1 MSGSQSTIRIDI
13 QLLRAAAVLSVVVFH
28 FWPKALVS
36 GFAGVDVFFVISGFL
51 ITSIIVREIQSTGK
65 LSLVNFWMRRV
76 RRIFPASF
84 AVILATVA
92 GVLAFGSP
100 DMAANLGR
108 HVTASAFSA
117 ENVLLAIDRADYF
130 RSADGLSPLQ
140 HFWSLAVE
148 EQFYLVW
155 PVAAL
160 AVALLAGSIARTR
173 TVLRWV
179 IVSVVVLSAA
189 LAVVMTIRDFPGAYF
204 NSFARAW
211 ELGLGA
217 LVAVVTAWDK
227 SPKFAV
233 PTWLTASF
241 WLALIGTFAIP
252 DLEAGVPSWG
262 VAPAVI
268 LTTLLIATGS
278 KTFTTIRNPAVRK
291 LVDLGGWIG
300 DRSFSIYLWHWPIII
315 IAPTALGRELGAID
329 LVVALVATIVVS
341 DLSYRFIEN
350 PFRSGQRW
358 FAKKPVIA
366 FATVAALSFGVAV
379 VTPAVAFRPAETVD
393 TAAIQNAVGDVY
405 AKTRAT
411 LKGLDVTGID
421 PYCIGAGSWVFD
433 CDNIDEPSVG
443 VTSQAMD
450 DPCDRLESCIIGDEN
465 GAINVLYVGDSHG
478 RNLRPAID
486 LVGTMLGWRVESFT
500 RQSCA
505 IVNGADK
512 PCDKRNAAILAMI
525 AGENDLDLILTAQ
538 SAEAMQPRSRVNGSG
553 DPEKDWEAVFSQ
565 IVASGIPFATF
576 KDNPN
581 MNNETLKC
589 SRLAFRS
596 PNDCEYPIEE
606 GYRHTDFAV
615 DVANKLGMHV
625 IDLSPVFCSSDRCAL
640 AMGGVNVYMDD
651 DHLSRA
657 FSETL
662 APLIA
667 ADIVGSG
674 LVSRTP

>member
-1 MSGSQSTIRIDI
+1 MSSPKSAIRIDI
-13 QLLRAAAVLSVVVFH
+13 QLLRAVAVLSVVVFH
-28 FWPKALVS
+28 FWPSALVS

-65 LSLVNFWMRRV
+65 LSLVNFWMRRI

-84 AVILATVA
+84 AVIVATVA

-100 DMAANLGR
+100 EMASNLSR
-108 HVTASAFSA
+108 HVTASAFSL
-117 ENVLLAIDRADYF
+117 ENVLLAMDRADYF

-155 PVAAL
+155 PIAAL
-160 AVALLAGSIARTR
+160 AVAVIAGSAARTR
-173 TVLRWV
+173 RLLLWV
-179 IVSVVVLSAA
+179 IVSVVVLSGV

-217 LVAVVTAWDK
+217 LVAVATAWNK
-227 SPKFAV
+227 SPRFTV
-233 PTWLTASF
+233 PTWLTVTL

-252 DLEAGVPSWG
+252 NLEAGVPSWG
-262 VAPAVI
+262 VAPAVV
-268 LTTLLIATGS
+268 LTTILIATGS
-278 KTFTTIRNPAVRK
+278 DTFTSIRNPTVRK
-291 LVDLGGWIG
+291 LVDAGGWIG
-300 DRSFSIYLWHWPIII
+300 DRSFSLYLWHWPIII
-315 IAPTALGRELGAID
+315 IAPTALGRD
-329 LVVALVATIVVS
+329 LSPVEIVVALVATVVVS
-341 DLSYRFIEN
+341 DLSYRFIET
-350 PFRSGQRW
+350 PFRSSERW
-358 FAKKPVIA
+358 PKRRPVIA
-366 FATVAALSFGVAV
+366 FATVAALSAGIAV
-379 VTPAVAFRPAETVD
+379 VTPAIAYRPPASVD
-393 TAAIQNAVGDVY
+393 TVAIHNAIGDVF
-405 AKTRAT
+405 AEPRSVI
-411 LKGLDVTGID
+411 KGLDVTGID

-433 CDNIDEPSVG
+433 CENVNEPSVG
-443 VTSQAMD
+443 VTSQTFD
-450 DPCDRLESCIIGDEN
+450 DPCDRLASCIIGDED
-465 GAINVLYVGDSHG
+465 GTVNVLYVGDSHG

-486 LVGTMLGWRVESFT
+486 LVGKALGWRVESYT
-500 RQSCA
+500 RQSCP

-538 SAEAMQPRSRVNGSG
+538 SAEAMQPRSRVDGSG
-553 DPEKDWEAVFSQ
+553 DPERDWEVVFTQ
-565 IVASGIPFATF
+565 ILASGIPFATF
-576 KDNPN
+576 RDNPN
-581 MNNETLKC
+581 MSKETLRC

-596 PNDCEYPIEE
+596 PNDCEYPLEM
-606 GYRHTDFAV
+606 GYRHTDFAAEV
-615 DVANKLGMHV
+615 SKKLGIHV
-625 IDLSPVFCSSDRCAL
+625 VDLSSVFCNSGRCSL

-651 DHLSRA
+651 DHLAYA

-667 ADIVGSG
+667 ADIVGAG